1 MPYNFNTFMRKFKI
15 RKIKPTK
22 IFTISPEQDRVQML
36 TKISSDLNRYTSK
49 ELPEINTIRS
59 WVNKEL
65 AKSLAKEKVRNLFTS
80 DD

>member
-1 MPYNFNTFMRKFKI
+1 MRRFKI

-36 TKISSDLNRYTSK
+36 TKISVDLNRYTPK
-49 ELPEINTIRS
+49 ELPEINTIRA

-65 AKSLAKEKVRNLFTS
+65 AKSLTKAKVRHLFTS
-80 DD
+80 DS

>member
-1 MPYNFNTFMRKFKI
+1 MLYKFYVFMRKFKI

-36 TKISSDLNRYTSK
+36 TKISSDLNRYTPK
-49 ELPEINTIRS
+49 ELPEINTIRN
-59 WVNKEL
+59 WVSKEL

-80 DD
+80 KD